1 MLPVGLTEVI
11 RAPGFGNTEVA
22 SWPKEGCSLQKVV
35 LSLDVTL
42 NGRQRARISK
52 PRPERVPP
60 HHAYPLFSG
69 KESSRP

>member
-1 MLPVGLTEVI
+1 MLPVSPTEVI
-11 RAPGFGNTEVA
+11 RAPGFGNIEVA

-42 NGRQRARISK
+42 NGRQRARISNPG
-52 PRPERVPP
+52 PREFPS
-60 HHAYPLFSG
+60 HHASPFFSG